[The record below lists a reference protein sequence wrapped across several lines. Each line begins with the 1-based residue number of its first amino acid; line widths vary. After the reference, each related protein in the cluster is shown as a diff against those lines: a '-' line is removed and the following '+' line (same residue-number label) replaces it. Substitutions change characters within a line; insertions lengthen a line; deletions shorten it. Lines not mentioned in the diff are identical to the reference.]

1 MRKFLVAGLTT
12 LSLLGGSLITPVKA
26 SSHREAPS
34 TAVDR
39 QADATDVYA
48 FVDPNDPTRVNF
60 VANFIPF
67 QNPAGG
73 PNFERFDDN
82 IIYAIRIDN
91 NGDAVTDI
99 QIQFRFRTEVRDPN
113 TFLYNTGQVTSLDD
127 PDLNIRQF
135 YTVTLVR
142 GSGTTAV
149 TETLATDVPVPPVN
163 IGPRSTPDY
172 ETNLA
177 QPAIRNVTTGS
188 GRVTFFAGQRDDPFF
203 VDLGSVFDLL
213 GLRPFNSAHRLPRT
227 TQPGYDYVA
236 GFNVSSIIVQA
247 PISAVTSTP
256 AALSG
261 PTDPRA
267 VISVY
272 SATSR
277 QAVITFNPGG
287 GASFSGNFVQTSRL
301 GNPLINEV
309 IVPLA
314 AKDRFNNS
322 LPGGDIQFAPA
333 VLDPEPARLIRT
345 LYPSL
350 TIPQAPRNDIA
361 TIFLTGIPGLNVQ
374 INTSGTP
381 NPDPVFTGQPANTV
395 PQERL
400 RLNLAIPPT
409 ATPNRNGFLGG
420 DNAGFPNGRRLTD
433 DVVDIELRALAGGT
447 ALTPA
452 TNVSPNNILGDGV
465 NGNDR
470 PFLTQFPYVASP
482 YSGYDAP
489 NSLADTTDTTPANP
503 PVRTEP
509 TPRP

>member
-1 MRKFLVAGLTT
+1 M
-12 LSLLGGSLITPVKA
+12 
-26 SSHREAPS
+26 
-34 TAVDR
+34 
-39 QADATDVYA
+39 YA

-99 QIQFRFRTEVRDPN
+99 QIQFRFRTEVRNPN

-135 YTVTLVR
+135 YDVTVVR
-142 GSGTTAV
+142 GSGTSAV
-149 TETLATDVPVPPVN
+149 TEVIARNVPVPPVN
-163 IGPRSTPDY
+163 VGPRSTPDY

-177 QPAIRNVTTGS
+177 RPAITTVNTGS
-188 GRVTFFAGQRDDPFF
+188 GAVTLFAGQRDDPFF
-203 VDLGSVFDLL
+203 VDLGSIFDLL
-213 GLRPFNSAHRLPRT
+213 GLRPFNAAHAIPRT

-236 GFNVSSIIVQA
+236 GLNVSSIVVQA

-256 AALSG
+256 AALTG
-261 PTDPRA
+261 ADDPRA
-267 VISVY
+267 VIGVY

-277 QAVITFNPGG
+277 RAVITFNPGG
-287 GASFSGNFVQTSRL
+287 GASFSGDFVQTSRL

-314 AKDRFNNS
+314 LKDRFNNS
-322 LPGGDIQFAPA
+322 LPAGDSQFAGA
-333 VLDPEPARLIRT
+333 VLDPEPARLIRA

-350 TIPQAPRNDIA
+350 TIPAAPRNDIA

-374 INTSGTP
+374 TNTSGTASP
-381 NPDPVFTGQPANTV
+381 APAFAGQPANTV

-400 RLNLAIPPT
+400 RLNLAIRPT

-433 DVVDIELRALAGGT
+433 DVVDIEIRALAGGT
-447 ALTPA
+447 PFTPA

-465 NGNDR
+465 NSNDR
-470 PFLTQFPYVASP
+470 PFLMQFPYVASP
-482 YSGYDAP
+482 FSGYDAP
-489 NSLADTTDTTPANP
+489 NSLVDSTDTQIANP
-503 PVRTEP
+503 PARPEP